1 MIDTHRTWLSRV
13 EELFIRYG
21 IKSVTM
27 DVVAREL
34 GISKKTL
41 YQFVRNKDELVR
53 KVLKAHIEEE
63 QLMGE
68 RCKNEADN
76 AIEEIFQ
83 VIAYAQSDFSRIK
96 TGVLYD
102 LKKYH
107 PEAWEMMRTHH
118 NEHLMRNMRNNL
130 ERGIREGLYRS
141 DFDPEVIAR
150 LHVADS
156 FILLD
161 EAWFPRS
168 HFSLVSIFREYML
181 FYLHGIVS
189 DRGRTLLQLKLS

>member
-1 MIDTHRTWLSRV
+1 MTDTHKDWLSRV
-13 EELFIRYG
+13 EDLFLKYG
-21 IKSVTM
+21 IKSVNM
-27 DVVAREL
+27 DDVAREL

-41 YQFVRNKDELVR
+41 YQFVRNKDELVK
-53 KVLKAHIEEE
+53 KVLEAHICEEE
-63 QLMGE
+63 LAGE

-83 VIAYAQSDFSRIK
+83 VIAYAQSDFSRVKSNI
-96 TGVLYD
+96 LYD
-102 LKKYH
+102 LQKYH
-107 PEAWEMMRTHH
+107 REAWEMMQAHH
-118 NEHLMRNMRNNL
+118 NEHLMRNLRDNL
-130 ERGIREGLYRS
+130 ERGIREGLYRN

-150 LHVADS
+150 LHVAES

-161 EAWFPRS
+161 EEWFPRS
-168 HFSLVSIFREYML
+168 RFSLETIFREYML